1 VDIGVWIVSAI
12 ADGLTSSSMVS
23 PSND

>member
-12 ADGLTSSSMVS
+12 ADRLKLSSMVS